1 MIQNRFLFLLTFTV
15 TLMATDD
22 FSILPVVAK
31 SEQWSQMAREAVAPT
46 GHSEASS
53 ATHAA
58 FLFSMAWRSSSTFPM
73 RLMPNLSA
81 LAWSKP
87 STSTVA
93 SIREVKS

>member
-1 MIQNRFLFLLTFTV
+1 MILNRILLLLTFTV
-15 TLMATDD
+15 TLMAMDD
-22 FSILPVVAK
+22 FSILTVGAK
-31 SEQWSQMAREAVAPT
+31 ALQWPKMAREAVAPT

-53 ATHAA
+53 ETHAA

-73 RLMPNLSA
+73 GLMPNLSA
-81 LAWSKP
+81 LAWAKP